1 MATSVPNEQGD
12 AASPHAA
19 APFTPAPPFRRTD
32 RRLAKAPFDVLGIAA
47 ARTLGCG
54 NRISLLLAAAGS
66 GAGTEVQRLSRQ
78 AVASLLQVHKE
89 RLLEAVNLALLE
101 AGRPPV

>member
-1 MATSVPNEQGD
+1 LD
-12 AASPHAA
+12 
-19 APFTPAPPFRRTD
+19 
-32 RRLAKAPFDVLGIAA
+32 KAPFDVLGIAA

-78 AVASLLQVHKE
+78 AIASLLQVHKE